1 MPIPWLHTTVRTIV
15 LIGLIITWIGT
26 LIPIFP
32 APTVMWGF
40 ILLYGITTGFETR
53 GWILFAI
60 ITVLTIIST
69 LADNFFTIRGARQGG
84 ARWASVAIASVVGF
98 IAGLMLTPIGG
109 ILVSVGALFAAET
122 AFTHNTEK
130 AWEATKQ
137 WLLGW
142 GWATAVRLAIGFVAL
157 TLWVAWAWL

>member
-26 LIPIFP
+26 IIPIFP
-32 APTVMWGF
+32 APSVMWGL
-40 ILLYGITTGFETR
+40 ILVYGISAGFETR
-53 GWILFAI
+53 GWIFFAI
-60 ITVLTIIST
+60 ISVLTIISM

-84 ARWASVAIASVVGF
+84 ARWASVAIASVIGL
-98 IAGLMLTPIGG
+98 IASLTLTPIGG
-109 ILVSVGALFAAET
+109 ILVSVSALFAAET
-122 AFTHNTEK
+122 AFTHNTET
-130 AWEATKQ
+130 AWEATRQ

-157 TLWVAWAWL
+157 MLWLAWAWL

>member
-1 MPIPWLHTTVRTIV
+1 MPIPWLHTTIRTVV

-40 ILLYGITTGFETR
+40 ILAYGIAAGFGTR
-53 GWILFAI
+53 GWIFFSI

-69 LADNFFTIRGARQGG
+69 LTDNFFTIRGARQGG
-84 ARWASVAIASVVGF
+84 ARWASVAIASVVGL
-98 IAGLMLTPIGG
+98 IAGLTLTPIGG

-122 AFTHNTEK
+122 AFTHDTEI